1 MKCYMNKKLGIVLKS
16 MAVAVSVMLLLSVS
30 VFAGTVTATGD
41 KETAAVGD
49 TYTVNIVIDGAEG
62 AAVAPDVSVHYD
74 VNRLEFVSCTG
85 EYGGGGGGLLRQFVK
100 AGVDDIATEVHH
112 QFYDVLHLSAA
123 NLIGHGVGLEEYLHN
138 AGSLFL
144 VLIYNINRLL
154 GVGHGVV
161 LVSGGV
167 FRHLDGREDVLDA
180 LLYLIDIDVA
190 HHDNALQVGAI
201 PLLVI
206 VAQFLR
212 LEVVDN
218 AHKADG
224 EALAVARAGIEFR
237 QAALERLRAQK
248 PDSFYRAHAD
258 YVLCNVGSLGC
269 FTRRALRLL
278 GQLLN

>member
-1 MKCYMNKKLGIVLKS
+1 MAHVLRDIEAVVLLVAVVVNLLDLAHKLIAGTEQFRFGHAVLAYAHEFLHHYVECFGIFAGFGKNVYRKRIFGLADNII
-16 MAVAVSVMLLLSVS
+16 AVA
-30 VFAGTVTATGD
+30 ATG
-41 KETAAVGD
+41 G
-49 TYTVNIVIDGAEG
+49 GEG
-62 AAVAPDVSVHYD
+62 AV
-74 VNRLEFVSCTG
+74 
-85 EYGGGGGGLLRQFVK
+85 GLLRQFVK

-112 QFYDVLHLSAA
+112 QFYDVLHLRAA

-161 LVSGGV
+161 LVSGSV
-167 FRHLDGREDVLDA
+167 FRHLDGREDFLDA
-180 LLYLIDIDVA
+180 LLYLIDVDVA

-212 LEVVDN
+212 LEVIDN

-224 EALAVARAGIEFR
+224 EAFAVARAGIEFR
-237 QAALERLRAQK
+237 QAALHN
-248 PDSFYRAHAD
+248 AH
-258 YVLCNVGSLGC
+258 
-269 FTRRALRLL
+269 
-278 GQLLN
+278 